1 MMMKRTRLAEEYS
14 TVRAL
19 LGSFI
24 GTRLLD
30 ITQHTQEE
38 WEESGDSYI
47 MFMFDNGHYV
57 KVPIGDG
64 GWEYTDENADDSE
77 DGA

>member
-1 MMMKRTRLAEEYS
+1 MAEEYS
-14 TVRAL
+14 TVREI

-38 WEESGDSYI
+38 WEESRNSYI
-47 MFMFDNGHYV
+47 MFMFDNGHFV
-57 KVPIGDG
+57 KVPIGEN
-64 GWEYTDENADDSE
+64 GWEYTSE
-77 DGA
+77 DDEVGDVSP